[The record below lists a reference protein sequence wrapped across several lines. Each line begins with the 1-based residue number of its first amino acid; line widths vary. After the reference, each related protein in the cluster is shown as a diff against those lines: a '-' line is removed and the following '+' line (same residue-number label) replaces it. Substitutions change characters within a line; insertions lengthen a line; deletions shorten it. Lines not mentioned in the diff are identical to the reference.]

1 MSVAPAATKAEKL
14 TIELSYPK
22 DNIHKVTLSVAWGTL
37 ALTAP
42 IDVTVAE

>member
-1 MSVAPAATKAEKL
+1 MSATQAATKTEKL
-14 TIELSYPK
+14 TIEMSYPQ
-22 DNIHKVTLSVAWGTL
+22 DNLRNVTLNVVWGSL

>member
-1 MSVAPAATKAEKL
+1 MSIAKAKTKPEKL
-14 TIELSYPK
+14 TIKLSYPK
-22 DNIHKVTLSVAWGTL
+22 DDIHKVTLSVAWGIL